1 MTVTYERQRLDP
13 DVFGAYHRQFLIF
26 NTKLITFDVGPLAS
40 QGQIIESADG
50 AIWSNLFTIDPAVVG
65 IQNQSTLDGQS
76 LAIFQDNLFVSQNI
90 GAVITD
96 SRVLEWDGST
106 ITQHL
111 NAISQTN
118 QMTYSLLVWNSRLWL
133 ISDIT
138 PFIPNCRRVVYY
150 YDGSAWT
157 AIVDY
162 DGATFLDYN
171 KASNVK
177 DLARS
182 RRSQLFVFSSQLY
195 LFATRYDT
203 VSAKWGWQIWRFDA
217 NDFDNFALIYEQ
229 YDDYALSGVLLY
241 KGEVVVT
248 ANKIA
253 AGPNPSVEARIYASI
268 NLLAW
273 TTLGTY
279 PTLGMVY
286 WAEGINNK
294 MFLNTHDRGV
304 TNNTRIRFF
313 DPWLG
318 DPELDGDIT
327 TNPSAQNAGGLFVF
341 LDELYVGKWLEI
353 YKRVSDEDPLI
364 IPPII
369 ESPPLVI
376 TEWPFMD
383 KNLAPIDI
391 VTPLRFFDGRLL
403 AVPSTS
409 RSVDDRTGLPS
420 VGDLTVTIAN
430 HDNEVSK
437 WLHDFPIWKGNVVI
451 AWIVRPAASLSAR
464 LAYFKYVIVDHWR
477 DGPNVI
483 VLLRDVL
490 RKYFERSVPEDICT

>member
-1 MTVTYERQRLDP
+1 MTVTYERQRLDA
-13 DVFGAYHRQFLIF
+13 DGFGGFHRQFLTF
-26 NTKLITFDVGPLAS
+26 NSKLITFDLGPLAS
-40 QGQIIESADG
+40 EGQIIESADG
-50 AIWSNLFTIDPAVVG
+50 AAWSNLFTIDPATVG

-76 LAIFQDNLFVSQNI
+76 LAIFRDNLFISQNI
-90 GAVITD
+90 GAVTTD

-111 NAISQTN
+111 NAIAQTN
-118 QMTYSLLVWNSRLWL
+118 QLTYSLLVWSSRLWL
-133 ISDIT
+133 ISDLT
-138 PFIPNCRRVVYY
+138 PFISNRRRVVYH
-150 YDGSAWT
+150 YDGTTWT

-162 DGATFLDYN
+162 DGATYVNYN
-171 KASNVK
+171 KTSNVK

-182 RRSQLFVFSSQLY
+182 RRSQLFVYLSQLY
-195 LFATRYDT
+195 FFATRYDIPT
-203 VSAKWGWQIWRFDA
+203 AKWGWQIWAFDA
-217 NDFDNFALIYEQ
+217 VNFDNFTLIYEQ

-253 AGPNPSVEARIYASI
+253 AGPNPSVEARIYTSI
-268 NLLAW
+268 DLTNW

-286 WAEGINNK
+286 WAEEINNK

-304 TNNTRIRFF
+304 TNRTRIRFF

-318 DPELDGDIT
+318 DPQLDGDIT
-327 TNPSAQNAGGLFVF
+327 TNTSTQNAGGLYVF
-341 LDELYVGKWLEI
+341 LNELYVGKWKEI
-353 YKRVSDEDPLI
+353 YKRVSDEDSLI
-364 IPPII
+364 TTPP
-369 ESPPLVI
+369 ESPPLIV
-376 TEWPFMD
+376 TEWPFMN

-403 AVPSTS
+403 AIPSTS
-409 RSVDDRTGLPS
+409 RSTDDRTGLPS

-430 HDNEVSK
+430 HDNEVSI

-464 LAYFKYVIVDHWR
+464 LAYFKYVIIDRWR
-477 DGPNVI
+477 EGPNVV